1 MALQTKIKFTSLA
14 YRLILAGIFVILSF
28 EAGILFFSY
37 QNVSIS
43 NNCQAKIFKPI
54 IEQAI
59 LTGLKINVGD
69 KVIKLKGE
77 DIKDFS
83 ETYVRDCGKT
93 EDIRLSD
100 EKISEYLKT
109 IAPNIHKEPVDA
121 RFQFK
126 NGMAEIL
133 VPSLPGQRLNIDS
146 SAEIIKKSILNG
158 QAETVLIID
167 GIEPD
172 ITLEKISSLGI
183 DTLIGRG
190 ESNFSGSSSARIQNI
205 KVASARFNGLIIKP
219 NEEISFNKILGEVD
233 GKNGYAEEKVIKNH
247 KMVYEFGGG
256 VCQVSS
262 TLFRAAIYAG
272 LPIIERR
279 PHAFAVQYYNPQ
291 GFDATIYPGVTD
303 LKFLNNSG
311 GHALVQF
318 KIVGTKLSFEIYGA
332 SDGRKV
338 EVIGPFQYDQQSDGS
353 MKAYFERRIT
363 QVDGAIK
370 SERFNSTYKSP
381 ALYPLEKNPLE

>member
-1 MALQTKIKFTSLA
+1 MTLQTKIKFTSLA

-37 QNVSIS
+37 RNAPIL
-43 NNCQAKIFKPI
+43 NNCQAKIFKPV

-59 LTGLKINVGD
+59 LNGLKVNIGDNV
-69 KVIKLKGE
+69 IQLKGD
-77 DIKDFS
+77 DIRDFS
-83 ETYVRDCGKT
+83 EIYMRDCGQT
-93 EDIRLSD
+93 QDMRLSD

-109 IAPNIHKEPVDA
+109 IAPNIHKEPVNA

-126 NGMAEIL
+126 NGTTEIL
-133 VPSLPGQRLNIDS
+133 MPSLSGQRLDIER
-146 SAEIIKKSILNG
+146 SAELIKRSILNG
-158 QAETVLIID
+158 QTETFLLID
-167 GIEPD
+167 SIEPD
-172 ITLEKISSLGI
+172 ITLEKVNSLGI
-183 DTLIGRG
+183 NTLIGRG

-219 NEEISFNKILGEVD
+219 DEEISFNEILGEVD
-233 GKNGYAEEKVIKNH
+233 GKSGYAEEKVIKNH

-318 KIVGTKLSFEIYGA
+318 KIVGTKLFFEIYGV
-332 SDGRKV
+332 SNGRKV

-353 MKAYFERRIT
+353 MKAYFERRTT
-363 QVDGAIK
+363 QADGTIK